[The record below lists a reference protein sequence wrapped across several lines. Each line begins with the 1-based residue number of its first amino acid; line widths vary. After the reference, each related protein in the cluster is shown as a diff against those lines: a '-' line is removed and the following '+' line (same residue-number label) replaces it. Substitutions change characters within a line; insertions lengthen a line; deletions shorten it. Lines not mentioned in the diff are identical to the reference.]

1 MAFSKAFEF
10 DRNIHYHSMLFKA
23 LSHPARIVIIQ
34 TLLDDEESEEKTV
47 GQIARHV
54 PLHSKTV
61 SQHLKVLRD
70 LNILTYRT
78 EYPNVFYKIN
88 KDMQYTFLHIWSA
101 LSNVN
106 KDDMDPQIN
115 EEWSKMTA

>member
-10 DRNIHYHSMLFKA
+10 EKNLHYHSMLFKA

-34 TLLDDEESEEKTV
+34 TLLDDEESDEKTV
-47 GQIARHV
+47 GQIARNL

-70 LNILTYRT
+70 LNILSYRT

-88 KDMQYTFLHIWSA
+88 KEMHYTFLNIWSA
-101 LSNVN
+101 LSGVRE
-106 KDDMDPQIN
+106 DQIDPQLDD
-115 EEWSKMTA
+115 ELSKMIA